1 MNTRKRKLDNTTYTN
16 NNNKK
21 LKRCFNP
28 FDRTSIHPE
37 SYAIADKLLKYMELS
52 PELIGSNEMAKVT
65 RQMNPKGDKKYL
77 HSVKSLIFQT
87 VVCVTEQHYVSIFL
101 TRLWYVR
108 KHMLFQYKGSLVTN
122 QQKCHFSAVS
132 PHFYLPFG
140 FYSYACAVVS
150 KSRDHRH
157 IDTQTHCAQTI
168 NEWRKSKI
176 ETQCCFFTQTI
187 RL

>member
-1 MNTRKRKLDNTTYTN
+1 MLKLTKIVDDEHIDQKIFLCEYPTFSLSQKSLKQEGSDDEVVEEAVENKSKVKMNTRKRKLDNTTYTN

-77 HSVKSLIFQT
+77 HSVKSLIF
-87 VVCVTEQHYVSIFL
+87 
-101 TRLWYVR
+101 
-108 KHMLFQYKGSLVTN
+108 
-122 QQKCHFSAVS
+122 
-132 PHFYLPFG
+132 
-140 FYSYACAVVS
+140 
-150 KSRDHRH
+150 
-157 IDTQTHCAQTI
+157 
-168 NEWRKSKI
+168 
-176 ETQCCFFTQTI
+176 
-187 RL
+187 